1 MGLPIL
7 SPCSCLSGSLAL
19 HPIAVCISPCLA
31 ATSVAGVIE
40 KNERLKTVWG
50 KRVENSQVKSS
61 QKKKS
66 IEEKDECRFQGYK
79 A

>member
-7 SPCSCLSGSLAL
+7 SPCSRLSGSLAL

-61 QKKKS
+61 QVKKS